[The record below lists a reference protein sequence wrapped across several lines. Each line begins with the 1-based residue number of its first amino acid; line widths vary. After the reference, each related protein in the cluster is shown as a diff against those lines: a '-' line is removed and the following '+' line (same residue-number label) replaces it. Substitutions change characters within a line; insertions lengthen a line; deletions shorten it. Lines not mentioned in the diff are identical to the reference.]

1 MRYHREIPK
10 KLSGKNLLTRSMII
24 ANTTKLREMTDLA
37 NRLRFEFFDIIAL
50 KQYSNSAD
58 STAIIENNEP
68 ILVTAE
74 PGET

>member
-50 KQYSNSAD
+50 KQYPNSAD